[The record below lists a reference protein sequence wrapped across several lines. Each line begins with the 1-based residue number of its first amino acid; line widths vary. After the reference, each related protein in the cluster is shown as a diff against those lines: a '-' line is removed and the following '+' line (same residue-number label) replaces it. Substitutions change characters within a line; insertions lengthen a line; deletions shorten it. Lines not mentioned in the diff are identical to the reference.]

1 MTIAEYRC
9 TTSVFSGE
17 ARFGLGP
24 GGITHEIG
32 TVRNVLPLAEVASVA
47 LAYEPSRA
55 DLARYT
61 CTITGR
67 RGHVVQLQSTSY
79 RGVADFVSQA
89 DAYRAFV
96 LALHRALL
104 PRAGE
109 VRFGTGVSTSRYLL
123 NLGCLLVSLPLL
135 LGVLALFGTAIGI
148 PAVLHL
154 VLIAVLLPF
163 VWKWMR
169 RNRPGTYDPRA
180 LPDALLPAAVT
191 TPAAQVPLPPS
202 PTRSAQVAAPAAPPA
217 LPAGARRYTPED
229 FGPIAEPGDQRWYGA
244 AGTHTHWADAERYAR
259 EANEKLDQN
268 LIGPPRD
275 PPPQGEQPLR

>member
-1 MTIAEYRC
+1 MWPAERDALTSAEYRC
-9 TTSVFSGE
+9 TTSAFSGE
-17 ARFGLGP
+17 ARFSLGP

-32 TVRNVLPLAEVASVA
+32 AVHNLLPLAEVASVA
-47 LAYEPSRA
+47 LAYAPSRA

-61 CTITGR
+61 CTVTGR

-79 RGVADFVSQA
+79 RGIADFASQA

-96 LALHRALL
+96 LALHHALL

-109 VRFGTGVSTSRYLL
+109 VRFGTGVSASRYLL
-123 NLGCLLVSLPLL
+123 NLGCLLVMLPLL

-154 VLIAVLLPF
+154 VLIVVLLPF

-180 LPDALLPAAVT
+180 IPLALLPAAAAAPDGQV
-191 TPAAQVPLPPS
+191 PAA
-202 PTRSAQVAAPAAPPA
+202 
-217 LPAGARRYTPED
+217 PAGARRYTPED

>member
-1 MTIAEYRC
+1 M
-9 TTSVFSGE
+9 
-17 ARFGLGP
+17 
-24 GGITHEIG
+24 
-32 TVRNVLPLAEVASVA
+32 
-47 LAYEPSRA
+47 
-55 DLARYT
+55 
-61 CTITGR
+61 
-67 RGHVVQLQSTSY
+67 
-79 RGVADFVSQA
+79 
-89 DAYRAFV
+89 
-96 LALHRALL
+96 LALHHALL

-109 VRFGTGVSTSRYLL
+109 VRFGTGVSTSRYLF
-123 NLGCLLVSLPLL
+123 NLGCLLVMLPLL
-135 LGVLALFGTAIGI
+135 LGVLAMFGIAIGI

-180 LPDALLPAAVT
+180 IPVMLLPAA
-191 TPAAQVPLPPS
+191 
-202 PTRSAQVAAPAAPPA
+202 VAAPAAP
-217 LPAGARRYTPED
+217 AGTRRYTPED

-259 EANEKLDQN
+259 EANEKLDQM